1 MTIADIQE
9 DSTSYEESIVQ
20 VPIEQIKI
28 RFRLRTPKQEKIE
41 ELAESIRTL
50 GLLNPITVDNELY
63 LIAGFHRLN
72 AYKLLGYKAI
82 PSIVKDYS
90 KLHSLLGEI
99 DENLKRASLSHI
111 EIAEHMVKREEVLGK
126 MGLRMSSGYNSNKG
140 LISTQALADE
150 FNLSKR
156 QYRMKKQ
163 PASIVADVRDEL
175 RHTKWSDV
183 LMDMVKLSQQTPE
196 VQRKISQLL
205 ITGKCSTFKRAF
217 VEGSIQVMRRT
228 KDYKIDFD
236 MKARWGTPHS
246 IHRFTKSKIELQEIC
261 NLVAKDEDVAWVKRD
276 GLHFGETTIPVY
288 GMAAD
293 HAEFLV
299 TYYTPE
305 GGRILDPFMG
315 RATNGFACL
324 EHGREFIG
332 YDVFDKNVNR
342 TQQVMNEYYPDSAFQ
357 LFHSD
362 GTELHELKDKSEYL
376 DAVVTDPP
384 YFLKAEKYSSDGRDL
399 SSMSHEDYMDR
410 ISNCFKQ
417 LYRLIKTSN
426 FDKKIFYPVIFKVS
440 HQRRGT
446 KGIVD
451 MDMEFQRVAH
461 DCGFVTWD
469 KLFNKLHSPWGTVN
483 WERNYMNKYVQK
495 NYEVN
500 LTFIKF

>member
-1 MTIADIQE
+1 
-9 DSTSYEESIVQ
+9 
-20 VPIEQIKI
+20 
-28 RFRLRTPKQEKIE
+28 
-41 ELAESIRTL
+41 
-50 GLLNPITVDNELY
+50 
-63 LIAGFHRLN
+63 
-72 AYKLLGYKAI
+72 
-82 PSIVKDYS
+82 
-90 KLHSLLGEI
+90 
-99 DENLKRASLSHI
+99 
-111 EIAEHMVKREEVLGK
+111 
-126 MGLRMSSGYNSNKG
+126 
-140 LISTQALADE
+140 
-150 FNLSKR
+150 
-156 QYRMKKQ
+156 
-163 PASIVADVRDEL
+163 
-175 RHTKWSDV
+175 
-183 LMDMVKLSQQTPE
+183 
-196 VQRKISQLL
+196 
-205 ITGKCSTFKRAF
+205 
-217 VEGSIQVMRRT
+217 MRRT

-342 TQQVMNEYYPDSAFQ
+342 TQQVMDEYYPDSAFQ

-417 LYRLIKTSN
+417 LYRLIKTSK
-426 FDKKIFYPVIFKVS
+426 FDEKIFYPVIFKVS